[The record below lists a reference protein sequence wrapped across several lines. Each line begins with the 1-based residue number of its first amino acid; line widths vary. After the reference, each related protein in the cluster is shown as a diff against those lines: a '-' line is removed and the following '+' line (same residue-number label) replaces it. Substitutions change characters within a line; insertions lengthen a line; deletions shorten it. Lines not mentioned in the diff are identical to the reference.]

1 MITDKMNKI
10 LLCLLLV
17 IASYAMTP
25 TLVAQDSDRH
35 TVKLSPQIRVMER
48 EQKVPTIRLEMIQHF
63 LNRPRLITQEELEN
77 AGYIIAN
84 AKQTIFATQ
93 DSQIYVNG
101 LDSDTVGSQ
110 YIIVRLGQAFRS
122 PLADEE
128 EEVLAYEAVYLGEAQ
143 LIVPDEPAT
152 LKITSAER
160 EIKNHDRLLLID
172 ERGFQDDFKLHSP
185 TTLQDAYIIAVV
197 NEILTIGKYQIV
209 VINKGLDEGIE
220 RSHLLSVYKKGR
232 LVKESVFDE
241 DVILPKR
248 RVGTLL
254 VFRVFE
260 RVSYALVL
268 EASTPINILD
278 MVTVP

>member
-1 MITDKMNKI
+1 MNKI

-17 IASYAMTP
+17 MAYDAMNP
-25 TLVAQDSDRH
+25 ALVAQEAEKRL
-35 TVKLSPQIRVMER
+35 VKLSPQIRVMER
-48 EQKVPTIRLEMIQHF
+48 EQKTPTIRLEMIQHF

-84 AKQTIFATQ
+84 AKQTLFATR

-101 LDSDTVGSQ
+101 LDSGTVGSQ
-110 YIIVRLGQAFRS
+110 YIIVRLGQAYHS
-122 PLADEE
+122 PLEDEE
-128 EEVLAYEAVYLGEAQ
+128 EDVLAYEAIYLGEAQ
-143 LIVPDEPAT
+143 LIVADEPAT

-160 EIKNHDRLLLID
+160 EIKNHDRLLPID
-172 ERGFQDDFKLHSP
+172 ERRFQDDFRLHSP

-209 VINKGLDEGIE
+209 VINKGLDDGIE
-220 RSHLLSVYKKGR
+220 RSHVLAVYKKGR

-241 DVILPKR
+241 DIILPKR
-248 RVGTLL
+248 RVGSLL

-260 RVSYALVL
+260 RVSYALVI
-268 EASTPINILD
+268 EASMPINILD
-278 MVTVP
+278 MVNVP

>member
-1 MITDKMNKI
+1 MNKI
-10 LLCLLLV
+10 LFCLLLV

-25 TLVAQDSDRH
+25 ALVAQDSDRR

-63 LNRPRLITQEELEN
+63 LNRPRLITPEELEN

-101 LDSDTVGSQ
+101 LDSGTLGSQ
-110 YIIVRLGQAFRS
+110 YIIVRLGQAYLS
-122 PLADEE
+122 PFEDEE
-128 EEVLAYEAVYLGEAQ
+128 DEVLAYEAVYLGEAQ
-143 LIVPDEPAT
+143 LIVADEPAT
-152 LKITSAER
+152 LKITAAER
-160 EIKNHDRLLLID
+160 EIKNHDRLLPV
-172 ERGFQDDFKLHSP
+172 EAHGFQEDFRLHSP

-209 VINKGLDEGIE
+209 VINKGLDDGIE

>member
-1 MITDKMNKI
+1 MNKI

-17 IASYAMTP
+17 MAYDAMNP
-25 TLVAQDSDRH
+25 ALVAQEAEKRL
-35 TVKLSPQIRVMER
+35 VKLSPQIRVMER
-48 EQKVPTIRLEMIQHF
+48 EQKTPTIRLEMIQHF

-84 AKQTIFATQ
+84 AKQTLFATR

-101 LDSDTVGSQ
+101 LDSGTVGSQ
-110 YIIVRLGQAFRS
+110 YIIVRLGQAYHS
-122 PLADEE
+122 PLEDEE
-128 EEVLAYEAVYLGEAQ
+128 EDVLAYEAVYLGEAQ

-160 EIKNHDRLLLID
+160 EIKNHDRLLPID
-172 ERGFQDDFKLHSP
+172 ERRFQDDFRLHSP

-209 VINKGLDEGIE
+209 VINKGLDDGIE
-220 RSHLLSVYKKGR
+220 RSHVLAVYKKGR

-241 DVILPKR
+241 DIILPKR
-248 RVGTLL
+248 RVGSLL

-260 RVSYALVL
+260 RVSYALVI
-268 EASTPINILD
+268 EASMPINILD
-278 MVTVP
+278 MVNVP

>member
-1 MITDKMNKI
+1 MNKI

-17 IASYAMTP
+17 MAYDAMNP
-25 TLVAQDSDRH
+25 ALVAQEAEKRI
-35 TVKLSPQIRVMER
+35 VKLSPQIRVMER
-48 EQKVPTIRLEMIQHF
+48 EDKTPTIRLEMIQHF

-84 AKQTIFATQ
+84 AKQTLFATR

-101 LDSDTVGSQ
+101 LDSGTVGSQ
-110 YIIVRLGQAFRS
+110 YIIVRLGQAYRS
-122 PLADEE
+122 PLEDEE
-128 EEVLAYEAVYLGEAQ
+128 EEVLAYEAIYLGEAQ
-143 LIVPDEPAT
+143 LIVGDEPAT

-160 EIKNHDRLLLID
+160 EIKNHDRLLPID
-172 ERGFQDDFKLHSP
+172 ERRFQDDFRLHSP

-209 VINKGLDEGIE
+209 VINKGLDDGIE
-220 RSHLLSVYKKGR
+220 RAHVLAVYKKGR

-248 RVGTLL
+248 RVGSLL
-254 VFRVFE
+254 VFRVFD
-260 RVSYALVL
+260 RVSYALVI
-268 EASTPINILD
+268 EASMPINILD
-278 MVTVP
+278 MVNVP